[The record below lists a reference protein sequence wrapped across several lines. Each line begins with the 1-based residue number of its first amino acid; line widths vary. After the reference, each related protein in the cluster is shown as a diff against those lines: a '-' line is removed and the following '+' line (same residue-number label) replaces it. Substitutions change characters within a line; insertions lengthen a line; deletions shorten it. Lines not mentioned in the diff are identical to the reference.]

1 MSVASHLQP
10 GEEVLYQA
18 HPSRM
23 PLVLPLAVA
32 VLAAAGGL
40 VAWKQTGQTW
50 VWVPAGVLLAVALG
64 LALVRY
70 MRLVS
75 CVYVVTDRR
84 LLRLRGLLSH
94 SSMDSY
100 LDKINNVEHR
110 QTFWGRIFGYGDLEI
125 DTASETGAE
134 LFPQISHPLAFKRA
148 IDAATSAF
156 HVAAVNR
163 APAPALPATTAA
175 QAAPAGVAGHGS
187 GADKIRQLKQ
197 LLDEGLISQA
207 EFDAKRKQLL
217 DQI

>member
-1 MSVASHLQP
+1 MSVAAHLQP
-10 GEEVLYQA
+10 GEEVRYQA

-32 VLAAAGGL
+32 VLVLAGGL
-40 VAWKQTGQTW
+40 FAWKQTGERM
-50 VWVPAGVLLAVALG
+50 VLILAGVLLAAALG
-64 LALVRY
+64 LALVRWL
-70 MRLVS
+70 RLVS
-75 CVYVVTDRR
+75 CVYIVTDRR

-94 SSMDSY
+94 NSMDSY

-134 LFPQISHPLAFKRA
+134 VFPRIAHPLAFKRA
-148 IDAATSAF
+148 IDAATSGF

-163 APAPALPATTAA
+163 GPAPAAV
-175 QAAPAGVAGHGS
+175 APAAVGA
-187 GADKIRQLKQ
+187 GADSAERLRQLKQ

-207 EFDAKRKQLL
+207 EFDVKRKQLL